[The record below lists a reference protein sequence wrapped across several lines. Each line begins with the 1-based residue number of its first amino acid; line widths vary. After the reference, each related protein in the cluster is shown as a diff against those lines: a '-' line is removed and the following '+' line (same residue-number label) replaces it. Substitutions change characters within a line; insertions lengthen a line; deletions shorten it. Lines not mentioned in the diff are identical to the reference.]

1 MFTMR
6 QSILAMSVAAAT
18 LLAFSPANFAQNA
31 GVTVKADAPE
41 RHVVVPGDTLWSIAS
56 KFLKDPHRWP
66 DVWGMNKDT
75 VKNPHRIYP
84 GNVIV
89 LDRSGSEPRLRMATV
104 KVQPRI
110 RDSKDS
116 LEISSIPASVIEPFL
131 SQPLVVQDGELASAP
146 KIVAAQEGRVYM
158 GTGDLAY
165 VEGDTPENVARW
177 NVFRPG
183 KALVDPETKATL
195 GYEAVFVGSA
205 KMERKTSPTTFRIV
219 DSKQEVG
226 NGDRLLPAPRP
237 QIVNYVPRPAGN
249 IDARV
254 MSVYGGVNEAGT
266 NQIITISRGKADG
279 VELGHVVALWSYGQT
294 VKEGAQVFERGTREI
309 KLPDER
315 NGLAFVF
322 RTFDKVSYALVMSSV
337 QPIKI
342 GDVAKKP

>member
-1 MFTMR
+1 MR
-6 QSILAMSVAAAT
+6 QTILAMSVAAAT
-18 LLAFSPANFAQNA
+18 LLAFSPANFAQNT
-31 GVTVKADAPE
+31 GVTMKADAPE
-41 RHVVVPGDTLWSIAS
+41 RHVVVAGDTLWSIAS
-56 KFLKDPHRWP
+56 KFLKDPHRWS

-116 LEISSIPASVIEPFL
+116 LEISSIPANVIEPFL
-131 SQPLVVQDGELASAP
+131 SQPLVVQDGELANAP

-165 VEGDTPENVARW
+165 VEGDTPESVSRW
-177 NVFRPG
+177 NIFRPG
-183 KALVDPETKATL
+183 KALIDPESKATL

-205 KMERKTSPTTFRIV
+205 KLERKTSPTTFRIV
-219 DSKQEVG
+219 DAKQEVG

-237 QIVNYVPRPAGN
+237 QIVNYVPRASGN
-249 IDARV
+249 LDARV
-254 MSVYGGVNEAGT
+254 MSIYGGVNEAGT
-266 NQIITISRGKADG
+266 NQIVTISRGKADG
-279 VELGHVVALWSYGQT
+279 VELGHVVALWSSGQT
-294 VKEGAQVFERGTREI
+294 VKEGAQVFERGTRDI